1 MILEGFKKINEEQI
15 ARAENTL
22 NISFH
27 LDYKDFIL
35 SNNGMCAEGELGIA
49 LPLNQEIIAIDI
61 LYGIDTETENCNILE
76 WTQEYKEDLPE
87 NTLIIG
93 DDVLMGFFILV
104 CKGEDKG
111 VYYYDHA
118 YNLESSDENGNTYFI
133 ANSFEE
139 FINQL
144 TVIE

>member
-15 ARAENTL
+15 TRAENTL
-22 NISFH
+22 NISFP

-61 LYGIDTETENCNILE
+61 LYGIDTEIENCNILE

-93 DDVLMGFFILV
+93 DDVLM
-104 CKGEDKG
+104 
-111 VYYYDHA
+111 
-118 YNLESSDENGNTYFI
+118 
-133 ANSFEE
+133 
-139 FINQL
+139 
-144 TVIE
+144 